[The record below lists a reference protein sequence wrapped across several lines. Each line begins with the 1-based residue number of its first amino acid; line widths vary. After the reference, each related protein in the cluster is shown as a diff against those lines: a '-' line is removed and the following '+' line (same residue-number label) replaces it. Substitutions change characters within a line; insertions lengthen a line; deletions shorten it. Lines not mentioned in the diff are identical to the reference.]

1 MCTDAKIDGFSH
13 FAKRIDK
20 NRKKDDGGT
29 RWNLQLVGQK
39 QTSQTSQIAD
49 ADGQPDDAFE
59 TMGEEVGGH
68 LRKSEQGE
76 HQHDAY
82 HP

>member
-20 NRKKDDGGT
+20 NREKDDGCT

-39 QTSQTSQIAD
+39 QPPQTSQIAD

-59 TMGEEVGGH
+59 TMGEKVGGH
-68 LRKSEQGE
+68 LRKGEQGE

>member
-29 RWNLQLVGQK
+29 RWNLHLIGQE
-39 QTSQTSQIAD
+39 QSSQASQVAD
-49 ADGQPDDAFE
+49 ADGQPDDALE
-59 TMGEEVGGH
+59 TVREEVGGH
-68 LRKSEQGE
+68 LRKSEQGNDKY
-76 HQHDAY
+76 DAY